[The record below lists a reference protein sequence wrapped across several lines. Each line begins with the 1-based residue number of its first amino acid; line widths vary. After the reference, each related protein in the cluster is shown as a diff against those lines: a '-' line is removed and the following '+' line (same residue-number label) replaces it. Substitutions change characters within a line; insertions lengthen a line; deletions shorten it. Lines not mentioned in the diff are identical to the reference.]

1 MRPLTAERKTAGLL
15 QMPAVSNK
23 GRTNTKVLKEDKK
36 KNPFKVSHRTAKP
49 KPIIVKKNEV
59 KSTPQANITEFVPK
73 PNTLLWMKMLDP
85 RDKTDRDAVFERIYS
100 LSLSGVTNRL
110 SWMFCPFSSKTRP
123 PIRKTPERSDLKMS
137 KQCWPS
143 PCIHRKKLQYGD
155 IHRADQ
161 QIGIIKTVLELKFDI
176 MGNR

>member
-1 MRPLTAERKTAGLL
+1 
-15 QMPAVSNK
+15 MPAVSNK

-110 SWMFCPFSSKTRP
+110 SWMFYPFSSKTRP
-123 PIRKTPERSDLKMS
+123 PMKKNPKTLGSENVKAMLAASLYSPEETAIRRYTP
-137 KQCWPS
+137 C
-143 PCIHRKKLQYGD
+143 
-155 IHRADQ
+155 
-161 QIGIIKTVLELKFDI
+161 
-176 MGNR
+176 